1 MVCVLKEATVT
12 TKLPGWILMAALASY
27 VLPVC
32 ADSDPQLREA
42 ATHIAFGTCAGCH
55 GPHGISFVP
64 RFPNLAGQSAGYL
77 AAQLKAFRDH
87 TREEPDAAA
96 FMWGISASLNEH
108 QISAVAEYYA
118 SQEPAAGRELDGSLE
133 REGKRIYERGLPAQK
148 VAPCS
153 ACHGARG
160 EGIADFPR
168 LAGQRAPYVRAQ
180 LRAFQQKLRSADAM
194 NAVAGGLTEEDVRAL
209 AAYVQSL

>member
-1 MVCVLKEATVT
+1 MACVLKEATVT
-12 TKLPGWILMAALASY
+12 TRLPGWILMAALASC

-42 ATHIAFGTCAGCH
+42 ATHLAFGTCAGCH
-55 GPHGISFVP
+55 GPRGISFVP

-77 AAQLKAFRDH
+77 AAQLKAFKDH

-96 FMWGISASLNEH
+96 FMWGISASLDEH
-108 QISAVAEYYA
+108 QINAVAEYYA
-118 SQEPAAGRELDGSLE
+118 SQDPAAGREFDGSLE
-133 REGKRIYERGLPAQK
+133 RVGKLIYERGLPAQK

-180 LRAFQQKLRSADAM
+180 LRAFQRKLRSADAM

>member
-1 MVCVLKEATVT
+1 MDT
-12 TKLPGWILMAALASY
+12 
-27 VLPVC
+27 
-32 ADSDPQLREA
+32 

-55 GPHGISFVP
+55 GPHGVSFVP

-77 AAQLKAFRDH
+77 AAQLKAFRAH

-96 FMWGISASLNEH
+96 FMWGIAASLDER
-108 QISAVAEYYA
+108 QINAVAQYYA
-118 SQEPAAGRELDGSLE
+118 SQNPPPGKVRGASLV
-133 REGKRIYERGLPAQK
+133 RQGKRIYEGGKASQK
-148 VAPCS
+148 VAPCT

-168 LAGQRAPYVRAQ
+168 LAGQRAPYIRSQ
-180 LRAFQQKLRSADAM
+180 LSAFREKLRSADVM
-194 NAVAGGLTEEDVRAL
+194 NDVASGLTEEDEEAL

>member
-1 MVCVLKEATVT
+1 MT

-108 QISAVAEYYA
+108 QINAVAEYYA
-118 SQEPAAGRELDGSLE
+118 SQDPAAGRELDGSLE